1 MKKNR
6 IALSLFVLALVSCQS
21 GGESSSAL
29 KPTES
34 NNTEN
39 KETESKTTSDK
50 ENKLEFEPAKTITN
64 LFDYLNTTGRE
75 LEKNDGILYDRK
87 YYSYEVGY
95 YTFNTIEK
103 EESGE
108 SFDNDT
114 FFSSGTETKTTT
126 YDYKDD
132 VEKSEDSYMCLYQLD
147 GNDYYSILDYA
158 SGKEKDKAS
167 KEEVQIS
174 NRDSYLSKTYLNA
187 LDSLYTFYKSK
198 VSKNIIKGV
207 DDITP
212 NVTDKNT
219 VEYHISQGWEEQI
232 GDYKYKYA
240 AIIDLSLDNKGRLTN
255 YSYDFKEY
263 QPSSDENSSDDM
275 LLLSEISDE
284 VSIQFGT
291 KVSYDY
297 LEKIENGE
305 EAIYP
310 LDYFL
315 ADYTPV
321 LLSWDGVGTEKT
333 EESNL
338 TFPINMYV
346 EAKATKILPEKALDT
361 KLTITESTNQSVISV
376 SSAGVVK
383 AIGLGNTT
391 LTVESESGIAKNIDV
406 TVVSPAL
413 EEIIA
418 KTYSTY
424 HYKGDTD
431 TLYIYKTPSN
441 SLEEIEV
448 VSLTEDI
455 IEIVKD
461 KDGDY
466 ALHNIGLGDG
476 KVEVRSKVNPSVK
489 CTVSYLVQ
497 EKKTADEVKANVV
510 GKWNGDLPNTNG
522 TKMIKDAATVIY
534 NDDGTGSF
542 TLNSSETG
550 YTFEVGKAY
559 SFTYTFLEQGRY
571 TDRPVSLTMSTIT
584 LDHGSVVWTYSA
596 NAADFYYTGENANII
611 FATGNSEEYGAMVQL
626 SARRVA

>member
-6 IALSLFVLALVSCQS
+6 IALSLLVLALASCQS
-21 GGESSSAL
+21 GVDSSSAL
-29 KPTES
+29 KPS
-34 NNTEN
+34 DSANTEN
-39 KETESKTTSDK
+39 KGTENKTTSDK
-50 ENKLEFEPAKTITN
+50 ENKLEFEPSKTITN

-75 LEKNDGILYDRK
+75 KEKSDGIIYDRA

-95 YTFNTIEK
+95 YTFNTLQK
-103 EESGE
+103 EETGE
-108 SFDNDT
+108 SFSNDA
-114 FFSSGTETKTTT
+114 FFLYGTEIKTTT

-132 VEKSEDSYMCLYQLD
+132 VDTVEDTYLSLNQID
-147 GNDYYSILDYA
+147 GNDYYSIVDYA
-158 SGKEKDKAS
+158 DGKSKDTANR
-167 KEEVQIS
+167 EEVLVT
-174 NRDSYLSKTYLNA
+174 NRDSYLSKTSLNA
-187 LDSLYTFYKSK
+187 LDTLYTFYKSK

-212 NVTDKNT
+212 TITENS
-219 VEYHISQGWEEQI
+219 VEYHLSQGWEEQI

-240 AIIDLSLDNKGRLTN
+240 AVIDLSLDYKGRLVK

-263 QPSSDENSSDDM
+263 QPSEDSDSDNM
-275 LLLSEISDE
+275 LLLSEIKDTTD
-284 VSIQFGT
+284 IKFGE
-291 KVSYDY
+291 KMEYDY
-297 LEKIENGE
+297 LDRIEKGE
-305 EAIYP
+305 EAIDP
-310 LDYFL
+310 LDYFMT
-315 ADYTPV
+315 DYTPV
-321 LLSWDGVGTEKT
+321 LLSWDGVGTEKK
-333 EESNL
+333 EENALS
-338 TFPINMYV
+338 FPINMYV
-346 EAKATKILPEKALDT
+346 QVAASKVVPEKALDT
-361 KLTITESTNQSVISV
+361 KLSITASTDNSVISV
-376 SSAGVVK
+376 SSSGVVK

-391 LTVESESGIAKNIDV
+391 LTIESESGVAKTIDV
-406 TVVSPAL
+406 TVVSPML
-413 EEIIA
+413 EEIVA

-431 TLYIYKTPSN
+431 TLYIYKNPSN

-448 VSLTEDI
+448 ISLTEEI

-466 ALHNIGLGDG
+466 ALHNIGLGEG
-476 KVEVRSKVNPSVK
+476 KVEVRSKTNPEVK

-497 EKKTADEVKANVV
+497 EKKSVEEVKANVV
-510 GKWNGDLPNTNG
+510 GTWTGDLPNANG

-534 NDDGTGSF
+534 HADGTGNF
-542 TLNSSETG
+542 TLNSSDTG

-559 SFTYTFLEQGRY
+559 PFTYTFLESGRY

-584 LDHGSVVWTYSA
+584 LDHGTVVWTYSA